1 MTNSIDD
8 SFIKHFQ
15 AEVATAYQQAGSKL
29 KPTVRV
35 KSGVKGE
42 STTFQVIGTGT
53 ASTKTRN
60 GTVPLMNVTHT
71 PVECSLSDFY
81 AGEWVDSLD
90 ELKIGHD
97 ERKAVAQAGAY
108 ALGRKTDNLI
118 ITALGTTTT
127 TVTVSPAALS
137 LSLILDAFA
146 KLNEADVPDDNE
158 RYAILG
164 PDQWNALLALD
175 EFSTCE
181 YIGEKG
187 PFVSGCETRR
197 WLGINWIMHTGLPT
211 GTTSGQNPAGYHT
224 CFLYHKNAVGLGIG
238 MDITTDI
245 TWHGDYA
252 AHFVNNMMSM
262 GACLIDKNGAIKL
275 NILD

>member
-1 MTNSIDD
+1 MTNTIDD

-15 AEVATAYQQAGSKL
+15 AEIATAYQQAGSKL

-35 KSGVKGE
+35 KSGIKGE

-53 ASTKTRN
+53 AATKER
-60 GTVPLMNVTHT
+60 GATVPLMEVSHT
-71 PVECSLSDFY
+71 PVECVLTDYY
-81 AGEWVDSLD
+81 AGEWIDSLD

-108 ALGRKTDNLI
+108 ALGRKTDDLI
-118 ITALGTTTT
+118 ISALNKTTNTATTTA
-127 TVTVSPAALS
+127 SELS
-137 LSLILDAFA
+137 LDLILKAFGQ
-146 KLNEADVPDDNE
+146 LNNANVPDDNE
-158 RYAILG
+158 RYALLG
-164 PDQWNALLALD
+164 PDQWNALLSLP
-175 EFSTCE
+175 EFSSCE

-197 WLGINWIMHTGLPT
+197 WLGINWIMHTGLPKE
-211 GTTSGQNPAGYHT
+211 SNAHT
-224 CFLYHKNAVGLGIG
+224 CYLYHKNAIGLGIG

-262 GACLIDKNGAIKL
+262 GACLIDEDGVIKMT
-275 NILD
+275 ISD